1 LFEHQEFIMARPL
14 AVGLV
19 ALAAILFVCLVRAE
33 EEPPLLEGSNPE
45 TLFKQ
50 LDANGDGQLA
60 VDEAGEDHRRL
71 FQRLVRRQDSDGN
84 GKLSLSEFMAGLKEA
99 PAEIPADEPQG
110 AEPNEQLTRFLQA
123 DPTELFKLLDAN
135 GNGKLVLDEVPADRR
150 PQFGPFFE
158 RADVDRDKALT
169 LDEFRKGHEQVRQYL
184 GTPAP
189 GQVQAETRQGGPD
202 QRLYRALDLDGDG
215 ELSAEEIAKAP
226 LSLAKLDHDGDG
238 ALSRGE
244 LGQGAQAPQAPPGN
258 GKGPGRPN
266 GPGLATF
273 NPERLIER
281 MDKDGDG
288 KLKQGEM
295 PPFLRGRF
303 AQIDAN
309 GDGFADLEELRH
321 VADQMQRRAKQGGEE
336 NKPKKPAQEG

>member
-1 LFEHQEFIMARPL
+1 MARPL
-14 AVGLV
+14 AVGFA
-19 ALAAILFVCLVRAE
+19 ALAAIVLACLVRAE
-33 EEPPLLEGSNPE
+33 EDAPSPPAGPNPE
-45 TLFKQ
+45 ALFKQ

-60 VDEAGEDHRRL
+60 LDEAGEDHRRL
-71 FQRLVRRQDSDGN
+71 FQRLVRRHDSDGN
-84 GKLSLSEFMAGLKEA
+84 GKLSLSEFTAGLKEA
-99 PAEIPADEPQG
+99 PPESPADGPPP

-135 GNGKLVLDEVPADRR
+135 ADGKLILDEVPAERR
-150 PQFGPFFE
+150 PQFGQFFE

-189 GQVQAETRQGGPD
+189 GQGPAETRPGGPG
-202 QRLYRALDLDGDG
+202 QRLFRALDLDGDG

-226 LSLAKLDHDGDG
+226 QSLAKLDQDGDG
-238 ALSRGE
+238 MLSRRE
-244 LGQGAQAPQAPPGN
+244 LRQGAPAPPGN

-266 GPGLATF
+266 GAGLASF
-273 NPERLIER
+273 NPERLIGR

-288 KLKQGEM
+288 KLKRDEM
-295 PPFLRGRF
+295 PPFLKGRF

-309 GDGFADLEELRH
+309 GDGFADLEELRR
-321 VADQMQRRAKQGGEE
+321 VVEQMQGRAKPGGEE
-336 NKPKKPAQEG
+336 NKPKKPGQEG

>member
-1 LFEHQEFIMARPL
+1 LVEHQELNMARPL
-14 AVGLV
+14 AVGFV
-19 ALAAILFVCLVRAE
+19 ALAAIVLVSLVRAE
-33 EEPPLLEGSNPE
+33 GESPLLEGSNPE

-50 LDANGDGQLA
+50 LDANGDGQLSG
-60 VDEAGEDHRRL
+60 DEAGEDHRRL
-71 FQRLVRRQDSDGN
+71 FQRLVRRHDSDGD

-135 GNGKLVLDEVPADRR
+135 GDGKLVLDEVPADHR
-150 PQFGPFFE
+150 PQFGQFFE

-169 LDEFRKGHEQVRQYL
+169 LDELRKGHEQVRQYL

-189 GQVQAETRQGGPD
+189 GQGQAETRPGGPG
-202 QRLYRALDLDGDG
+202 QRLFRALDLDGDG

-226 LSLAKLDHDGDG
+226 QSLAKLDQDGDG
-238 ALSRGE
+238 TLSRRE
-244 LGQGAQAPQAPPGN
+244 LGQGAQVPQSPPG
-258 GKGPGRPN
+258 KGTGRPN

-288 KLKQGEM
+288 KLKQGEL

-336 NKPKKPAQEG
+336 NKPNKPGQGG